1 MNKNK
6 KIISLPSLIF
16 FIILILAGTVFVYR
30 NEITTKCLL
39 FYADYNL
46 KNKNFETSYKIY
58 NSLSEYL
65 PDDSDIKEKMTVCL
79 CNMPFYY
86 SIQKKLLETAQSDD
100 GSKAEKLA
108 TDAVLKFRKKI
119 FKKFGD
125 NYTKEMLFNNMVLR
139 WSQNSFP
146 LNYSVKGDS
155 ETPDYYLT
163 AAKDVFND
171 WQRESDDFITFKPV
185 SNEAGAKIVIRF
197 KGNAQNL
204 VTEPNEA
211 YEAGV
216 TKPVIEKE
224 RYLKQMKINVLN
236 KTHNNEFFTKEQ
248 IKTLLTHEIGHAL
261 GLCGHTKDNSTIMYY
276 SLDNDYDLYQNR
288 IDTSLTKKDMNTL
301 KLLYNLAP
309 DVTDNPKDIEEN
321 EKYFYHRALFDA
333 LDNSKDIAVREAME
347 QVKVNPGNL
356 IYSLSLSDAYTAD
369 GKYKESIDLMLLLL
383 EQTDDAK
390 LLNVLNY
397 NIANNYILLKDFD
410 KALLYAN
417 EALKINNGAD
427 NRCLVAYVKLLKG
440 DIDEAEK
447 LFIKI
452 LSKYPS
458 NVNAS
463 LGLADVYI
471 QKKQYLNARKI
482 LKQLVRLKPEIV
494 NDKNFA
500 RYKIYVM
507 F

>member
-1 MNKNK
+1 MNKKNF
-6 KIISLPSLIF
+6 ISISSLIF
-16 FIILILAGTVFVYR
+16 FLVLILAGFAVVYR
-30 NEITTKCLL
+30 NEIYTKCVLV
-39 FYADYNL
+39 YADYNL
-46 KNKNFETSYKIY
+46 KNKNYETSYKIY
-58 NSLSEYL
+58 NSLNEYL
-65 PDDSDIKEKMTVCL
+65 PDNVNIKEKMTICL

-86 SIQKKLLETAQSDD
+86 SIQKKLLEIAQYDD
-100 GSKAEKLA
+100 GSEAEKLA
-108 TDAVLKFRKKI
+108 ASAILKFRKKI

-139 WSQNSFP
+139 WSKDLFP
-146 LNYSVKGDS
+146 LTYYIKGNS

-163 AAKDVFND
+163 VAKDVFAD
-171 WQRESDDFITFKPV
+171 WQRESDDFITFKQV
-185 SNEAGAKIVIRF
+185 NNEVGAKIVIKF
-197 KGNAQNL
+197 NGNAQNL
-204 VTEPNEA
+204 DTEPNEA

-288 IDTSLTKKDMNTL
+288 IDTSLTKKDINTL

-309 DVTDNPKDIEEN
+309 DVTDNPKDIA
-321 EKYFYHRALFDA
+321 EKEKFFYHRALFDV
-333 LDNSKDIAVREAME
+333 LDNSKDAAVREAME

-356 IYSLSLSDAYTAD
+356 VYSLSLADAYTAD
-369 GKYKESIDLMLLLL
+369 GKYKESIDLMLLLADK
-383 EQTDDAK
+383 TDDLK
-390 LLNVLNY
+390 LLNVFNY
-397 NIANNYILLKDFD
+397 NIANNYIMMKDYD
-410 KALLYAN
+410 NALVYAN
-417 EALKINNGAD
+417 EALKINNGVD
-427 NRCLVAYVKLLKG
+427 NKCLVAYVKLLKG

-447 LFIKI
+447 SFKLI
-452 LSKYPS
+452 LSRHPS
-458 NVNAS
+458 NINAS
-463 LGLADVYI
+463 LGLADVFI
-471 QKKQYLNARKI
+471 KKKQYLEARKV
-482 LKQLVRLKPEIV
+482 LKQLVKINPDVV

-500 RYKIYVM
+500 PYKIYVI